1 MTSPAP
7 QASPRTWFVTGASRG
22 LGAGIVRAALDGGDR
37 VVATARRRETLA
49 ETLGPDGD
57 NLLTVALD
65 VTRPD
70 QVQAAVDAAL
80 ARFGRI
86 DVLVNN
92 AGYGHLA
99 VFEETTADDA
109 RAQYDTNV
117 FGLMHVTRAV
127 LPGMRAN
134 RSGRIFNISSVGGI
148 VGGESG
154 TLYCASKFAVE
165 GFSESLAG
173 EVGRFGIQVTVVEP
187 GFFRTD
193 FLEPTS
199 VRHGSAAV
207 ADYAEAA
214 AALKGFYDARSRNQA
229 GDPAKL
235 GQALVTLA
243 DAPRQPVRWAAGTD
257 AVGMIE
263 AKLASMKA
271 ELDAWRDL
279 SLGTDGAFDFRPEAM
294 SSAWG

>member
-1 MTSPAP
+1 MTSPA
-7 QASPRTWFVTGASRG
+7 PRTWFVTGASRG
-22 LGAGIVRAALDGGDR
+22 LGADIVRAVLAAGDR
-37 VVATARRRETLA
+37 VVATARNRQALVD
-49 ETLGPDGD
+49 TLGPDAD
-57 NLLTVALD
+57 NLLSLALD

-92 AGYGHLA
+92 AGYGHLS
-99 VFEETTADDA
+99 VFEESTAADA
-109 RAQYDTNV
+109 QAQYDTNV

-127 LPGMRAN
+127 LPAMRAQ

-154 TLYCASKFAVE
+154 ALYCASKFAVE
-165 GFSESLAG
+165 GFSDSLAG
-173 EVGRFGIQVTVVEP
+173 EVRRFGIHVTVVEP

-199 VRHGSAAV
+199 VRHASHAI
-207 ADYAEAA
+207 ADYAQVAA
-214 AALKGFYDARSRNQA
+214 DLKAFYDARSRNQA
-229 GDPAKL
+229 GDPLRL

-243 DAPRQPVRWAAGTD
+243 NAERPPVRWCAGTD
-257 AVGMIE
+257 ALGMVQ
-263 AKLASMKA
+263 AKIDSLQG

-279 SLGTDGAFDFRPEAM
+279 SASTDGAFDFKPEGETTT
-294 SSAWG
+294 AWR

>member
-1 MTSPAP
+1 MTSP
-7 QASPRTWFVTGASRG
+7 SPRTWFVTGASRG
-22 LGAGIVRAALDGGDR
+22 LGAAIVRAVLDAGNR
-37 VVATARRRETLA
+37 VVAAARNRDGLVQA
-49 ETLGPDGD
+49 FGPDSD
-57 NLLTVALD
+57 SLLSVALD
-65 VTRPD
+65 VTNPGAAR
-70 QVQAAVDAAL
+70 AAVDAAL

-99 VFEETTADDA
+99 VFEETTAQDA
-109 RAQYDTNV
+109 QAQYDTNV

-127 LPGMRAN
+127 LPAMRAQ

-173 EVGRFGIQVTVVEP
+173 EVARFGVQVTVVEP

-199 VRHGSAAV
+199 VRHGTHPI

-214 AALKGFYDARSRNQA
+214 AALRAFYDARSRNQA

-235 GQALVTLA
+235 GKALIALA
-243 DAPRQPVRWAAGTD
+243 DAPAQPVRWAAGTD
-257 AVGMIE
+257 AVGMVE
-263 AKLASMKA
+263 AKIASLKA
-271 ELDAWRDL
+271 ELDAWRAL
-279 SLGTDGAFDFRPEAM
+279 SLSTDGDFEFRPEPSAG
-294 SSAWG
+294 AWG

>member
-7 QASPRTWFVTGASRG
+7 KTWFVTGASRG
-22 LGAGIVRAALDGGDR
+22 IGAAIVRAVLDAGDR
-37 VVATARRRETLA
+37 VVATARNRDALVETF
-49 ETLGPDGD
+49 GPDD
-57 NLLTVALD
+57 DRLLSIALD

-70 QVQAAVDAAL
+70 AVNAAVDAAL

-92 AGYGHLA
+92 AGYGQLA
-99 VFEETTADDA
+99 LFEESTADDV

-127 LPGMRAN
+127 LPAMRAQ

-165 GFSESLAG
+165 GFSESLAA
-173 EVGRFGIQVTVVEP
+173 EVRRFGIHVTVVEP

-199 VRHGSAAV
+199 VRHGSQPI

-214 AALKGFYDARSRNQA
+214 AALKAFYDGRSRNQA
-229 GDPAKL
+229 GDPEKL
-235 GQALVTLA
+235 GQALIRLA
-243 DAPRQPVRWAAGTD
+243 DAPEPPVRWAAGTD
-257 AVGMIE
+257 AIGMVS
-263 AKLASMKA
+263 AKLAGMQA
-271 ELDAWRDL
+271 ELAAWRDL
-279 SLGTDGAFDFRPEAM
+279 SVSTDGDFAFAPEPAN
-294 SSAWG
+294 ATNWG

>member
-1 MTSPAP
+1 MTSP
-7 QASPRTWFVTGASRG
+7 SPRTWFITGASRG
-22 LGAGIVRAALDGGDR
+22 LGAAIVRAVLDAGDR
-37 VVATARRRETLA
+37 VVAAARSRDGLVQA
-49 ETLGPDGD
+49 FGPDSD
-57 NLLTVALD
+57 RLLSVALD
-65 VTRPD
+65 VTDPGAAR
-70 QVQAAVDAAL
+70 AAVDAAL

-99 VFEETTADDA
+99 VFEETTAQDA
-109 RAQYDTNV
+109 QAQYDTNV

-127 LPGMRAN
+127 LPAMRAQ

-173 EVGRFGIQVTVVEP
+173 EVARFGVQVTVVEP

-199 VRHGSAAV
+199 VRHGSHSI

-214 AALKGFYDARSRNQA
+214 AALRAFYDARSRNQA

-235 GQALVTLA
+235 GEALIALA
-243 DAPRQPVRWAAGTD
+243 DAPAQPVRWAAGTD
-257 AVGMIE
+257 AVGMVE
-263 AKLASMKA
+263 AKIASLKA
-271 ELDAWRDL
+271 ELDAWRAL
-279 SLGTDGAFDFRPEAM
+279 SLSTDGNFAFRPEPSAG
-294 SSAWG
+294 AWG

>member
-1 MTSPAP
+1 MTSPA
-7 QASPRTWFVTGASRG
+7 PRTWFVTGASRG
-22 LGAGIVRAALDGGDR
+22 LGADIVRAVLAAGDR
-37 VVATARRRETLA
+37 VVATARNRQTLV
-49 ETLGPDGD
+49 ETLGPDAD
-57 NLLTVALD
+57 NLLSLALD

-70 QVQAAVDAAL
+70 QVQAAVDAAQ

-92 AGYGHLA
+92 AGYGHLS
-99 VFEETTADDA
+99 VFEESTAQDA
-109 RAQYDTNV
+109 QAQYDTNV

-127 LPGMRAN
+127 LPIMRAQ
-134 RSGRIFNISSVGGI
+134 RSGRIFNIASVGGI

-173 EVGRFGIQVTVVEP
+173 EVRRFGVHVTVVEP

-193 FLEPTS
+193 FLEASS
-199 VRHGSAAV
+199 VRHGSHPI
-207 ADYAEAA
+207 ADYAQVAA
-214 AALKGFYDARSRNQA
+214 DLKAFYDARSRNQA
-229 GDPAKL
+229 GDPARL

-243 DAPRQPVRWAAGTD
+243 NAERPPVRWCAGTD
-257 AVGMIE
+257 ALAMVQ
-263 AKLASMKA
+263 AKIDSLQG

-279 SLGTDGAFDFRPEAM
+279 SASTDGDFEFRPEAETAT
-294 SSAWG
+294 AWR

>member
-1 MTSPAP
+1 MTSP
-7 QASPRTWFVTGASRG
+7 SPRTWFVTGASRG
-22 LGAGIVRAALDGGDR
+22 LGAAIVRAVLDAGDR
-37 VVATARRRETLA
+37 VVAAARNRDGLVQA
-49 ETLGPDGD
+49 FGPDSD
-57 NLLTVALD
+57 SLLSVALD
-65 VTRPD
+65 VTDPGAAR
-70 QVQAAVDAAL
+70 AAVDAAL

-99 VFEETTADDA
+99 VFEETTAQDA
-109 RAQYDTNV
+109 QAQYDTNV
-117 FGLMHVTRAV
+117 FGLMHVTRAI
-127 LPGMRAN
+127 LPAMRAQ

-173 EVGRFGIQVTVVEP
+173 EVARFGVQVTVVEP

-199 VRHGSAAV
+199 VRHGTHPI

-214 AALKGFYDARSRNQA
+214 AALRAFYDARSRNQA

-235 GQALVTLA
+235 GKALIALA
-243 DAPRQPVRWAAGTD
+243 DAPAQPVRWAAGTD
-257 AVGMIE
+257 AVGMVE
-263 AKLASMKA
+263 AKIASLKA
-271 ELDAWRDL
+271 ELDAWRAL
-279 SLGTDGAFDFRPEAM
+279 SLSTDGDFEFRPEPSAG
-294 SSAWG
+294 AWG

>member
-1 MTSPAP
+1 MTSPA
-7 QASPRTWFVTGASRG
+7 PRTWFVTGASRG
-22 LGAGIVRAALDGGDR
+22 LGADIVRAVLAAGDR
-37 VVATARRRETLA
+37 VVATARNRQALVD
-49 ETLGPDGD
+49 TLGPDAD
-57 NLLTVALD
+57 NLLSLALD

-92 AGYGHLA
+92 AGYGHLS
-99 VFEETTADDA
+99 VFEESTAADA
-109 RAQYDTNV
+109 QAQYDTNV

-127 LPGMRAN
+127 LPAMRAQ

-154 TLYCASKFAVE
+154 ALYCASKFAVE

-173 EVGRFGIQVTVVEP
+173 EVRRFGIHVTVVEP

-199 VRHGSAAV
+199 VRHASHAI
-207 ADYAEAA
+207 ADYAQVAA
-214 AALKGFYDARSRNQA
+214 DLKAFYDARSRNQA
-229 GDPAKL
+229 GDPLRL

-243 DAPRQPVRWAAGTD
+243 NAERPPVRWCAGTD
-257 AVGMIE
+257 ALGMVQ
-263 AKLASMKA
+263 AKIDSLQG

-279 SLGTDGAFDFRPEAM
+279 SASTDGAFDFKPEGETTT
-294 SSAWG
+294 AWR

>member
-1 MTSPAP
+1 MTSSA
-7 QASPRTWFVTGASRG
+7 PRTWLVTGASRG
-22 LGAGIVRAALDGGDR
+22 LGADIVRAVLAAGDR
-37 VVATARRRETLA
+37 VVATARNRQALVES
-49 ETLGPDGD
+49 LGPDAD
-57 NLLTVALD
+57 NLLSLALD

-92 AGYGHLA
+92 AGYGHLS
-99 VFEETTADDA
+99 VFEESTAADA
-109 RAQYDTNV
+109 QAQYDTNV

-127 LPGMRAN
+127 LPAMRAQ

-173 EVGRFGIQVTVVEP
+173 EVRRFGIHVTVVEP

-199 VRHGSAAV
+199 VRHASHAI
-207 ADYAEAA
+207 ADYAQVAA
-214 AALKGFYDARSRNQA
+214 DLKAFYDARSRNQA
-229 GDPAKL
+229 GDPLRL

-243 DAPRQPVRWAAGTD
+243 NAERPPVRWCAGTD
-257 AVGMIE
+257 ALAMVQ
-263 AKLASMKA
+263 AKIDGLQG

-279 SLGTDGAFDFRPEAM
+279 SASTDGAFDFKPEAETTT
-294 SSAWG
+294 AWR

>member
-1 MTSPAP
+1 MTSP
-7 QASPRTWFVTGASRG
+7 SPRTWFVTGASRG
-22 LGAGIVRAALDGGDR
+22 LGAAIVRSVLDAGDR
-37 VVATARRRETLA
+37 VVAAARSRDALIQA
-49 ETLGPDGD
+49 FGPDTD
-57 NLLTVALD
+57 RLLSVALD
-65 VTRPD
+65 VTDAAAAR
-70 QVQAAVDAAL
+70 AAVDAAL

-99 VFEETTADDA
+99 VFEETTAQDA
-109 RAQYDTNV
+109 QAQYDTNV

-127 LPGMRAN
+127 LPAMRAQ
-134 RSGRIFNISSVGGI
+134 RSGRVFNISSVGGI

-173 EVGRFGIQVTVVEP
+173 EVARFGVQVTVVEP

-199 VRHGSAAV
+199 VRHGSHPI

-214 AALKGFYDARSRNQA
+214 TALRAFYDARSRNQA

-235 GQALVTLA
+235 GQALIALA
-243 DAPRQPVRWAAGTD
+243 DAPAQPVRWAAGTD
-257 AVGMIE
+257 AVGMVE
-263 AKLASMKA
+263 AKIASLKA
-271 ELDAWRDL
+271 ELDAWRAL
-279 SLGTDGAFDFRPEAM
+279 SLSTDGDFEFRPEPTAG
-294 SSAWG
+294 AWG

>member
-1 MTSPAP
+1 MTSP
-7 QASPRTWFVTGASRG
+7 SPRTWFVTGASRG
-22 LGAGIVRAALDGGDR
+22 LGAAIVRAVLDAGDR
-37 VVATARRRETLA
+37 VVAAARNRDGLVQA
-49 ETLGPDGD
+49 FGPDSD
-57 NLLTVALD
+57 SLLSVALD
-65 VTRPD
+65 VTDPGAAR
-70 QVQAAVDAAL
+70 AAVDAAL

-99 VFEETTADDA
+99 VFEEATAQDA
-109 RAQYDTNV
+109 QAQYDTNV
-117 FGLMHVTRAV
+117 FGLMHVTRAI
-127 LPGMRAN
+127 LPAMRAQ

-173 EVGRFGIQVTVVEP
+173 EVARFGIQVTVVEP

-199 VRHGSAAV
+199 VRHGTHPI

-214 AALKGFYDARSRNQA
+214 AALRAFYDARSRNQA

-235 GQALVTLA
+235 GKALIALA
-243 DAPRQPVRWAAGTD
+243 DAPAQPVRWAAGTD
-257 AVGMIE
+257 AVGMVE
-263 AKLASMKA
+263 AKIASLKA
-271 ELDAWRDL
+271 ELDAWRAL
-279 SLGTDGAFDFRPEAM
+279 SLSTDGDFEFRPEPSAG
-294 SSAWG
+294 AWG

>member
-7 QASPRTWFVTGASRG
+7 RIWFVTGASRG
-22 LGAGIVRAALDGGDR
+22 LGAEIVRAVLAAGDR
-37 VVATARRRETLA
+37 VVATARNRQALVDS
-49 ETLGPDGD
+49 LGPDGD
-57 NLLTVALD
+57 NLLSLSLD

-70 QVQAAVDAAL
+70 QAQAAVDAAL

-92 AGYGHLA
+92 AGYGNLSL
-99 VFEETTADDA
+99 FEESTAQDVQ
-109 RAQYDTNV
+109 AQYDTNV

-127 LPGMRAN
+127 LPAMRAQ
-134 RSGRIFNISSVGGI
+134 RSGRIFNISSIGGI

-154 TLYCASKFAVE
+154 ALYCASKFAVE

-173 EVGRFGIQVTVVEP
+173 EVRRFGIHVTIVEP

-199 VRHGSAAV
+199 VRHGSHAI
-207 ADYAEAA
+207 ADYAQVAA
-214 AALKGFYDARSRNQA
+214 DLRAFYDSRSRNQA
-229 GDPAKL
+229 GDPARL
-235 GQALVTLA
+235 GQALMTLA
-243 DAPRQPVRWAAGTD
+243 SVERPPGRWCAGSDALGIVQ
-257 AVGMIE
+257 
-263 AKLASMKA
+263 AKIDSLQG

-279 SLGTDGAFDFRPEAM
+279 SASTDGEFEFKPEAETTM
-294 SSAWG
+294 AWR

>member
-1 MTSPAP
+1 MTSPA
-7 QASPRTWFVTGASRG
+7 PRTWFVTGASRG
-22 LGAGIVRAALDGGDR
+22 LGADIVRAVLAAGDR
-37 VVATARRRETLA
+37 VVATARNRQSLVD
-49 ETLGPDGD
+49 TLGPDAD
-57 NLLTVALD
+57 NLLSLALD

-92 AGYGHLA
+92 AGYGHLS
-99 VFEETTADDA
+99 VFEESTAQDA
-109 RAQYDTNV
+109 QVQYDTNV

-127 LPGMRAN
+127 LPTMRAQ

-173 EVGRFGIQVTVVEP
+173 EVRRFGIHVTVVEP

-199 VRHGSAAV
+199 VRHASHAI
-207 ADYAEAA
+207 ADYAQVAA
-214 AALKGFYDARSRNQA
+214 DLKAFYDARSRNQA
-229 GDPAKL
+229 GDPLRL

-243 DAPRQPVRWAAGTD
+243 NAERPPVRWCAGTD
-257 AVGMIE
+257 ALAMVQ
-263 AKLASMKA
+263 AKIDSLQS

-279 SLGTDGAFDFRPEAM
+279 SASTDGDFEFKPEAETTT
-294 SSAWG
+294 AWR

>member
-7 QASPRTWFVTGASRG
+7 RIWFVTGASRG
-22 LGAGIVRAALDGGDR
+22 LGAEIVRAVLAAGDR
-37 VVATARRRETLA
+37 VVATARNRQALVDS
-49 ETLGPDGD
+49 LGPDGD
-57 NLLTVALD
+57 NLLSLSLD

-70 QVQAAVDAAL
+70 QAQAAVDAAL

-92 AGYGHLA
+92 AGYGNLSL
-99 VFEETTADDA
+99 FEESTAQDVQ
-109 RAQYDTNV
+109 AQYDTNV

-127 LPGMRAN
+127 LPAMRAQ
-134 RSGRIFNISSVGGI
+134 RSGRIFNISSIGGI

-154 TLYCASKFAVE
+154 ALYCASKFAVE

-173 EVGRFGIQVTVVEP
+173 EVRRFGIHVTIVEP

-199 VRHGSAAV
+199 VRHGSHAI
-207 ADYAEAA
+207 ADYAQVAA
-214 AALKGFYDARSRNQA
+214 DLKAFYDSRSRNQA
-229 GDPAKL
+229 GDPARL
-235 GQALVTLA
+235 GQALMTLA
-243 DAPRQPVRWAAGTD
+243 SVERPPVRWCAGSD
-257 AVGMIE
+257 ALGIVQ
-263 AKLASMKA
+263 AKIDSLQG

-279 SLGTDGAFDFRPEAM
+279 SASTDGEFEFKPEAETTM
-294 SSAWG
+294 AWR